1 MSDKV
6 GMVLTGVQG
15 IRARNDAVGGPM
27 VELVGEFDCGN
38 LDGLRDALEAAA
50 ATGHPSGLP
59 ISVDLSGVSFLDLG
73 AARELAVC
81 SQLYAGRVLLRHPSP
96 QVLSSVAAF
105 GLRDWFRFGETAPMG
120 G

>member
-1 MSDKV
+1 
-6 GMVLTGVQG
+6 
-15 IRARNDAVGGPM
+15 M

-38 LDGLRDALEAAA
+38 VDGLRDALEAAA
-50 ATGHPSGLP
+50 TGHPNNGLP
-59 ISVDLSGVSFLDLG
+59 IPVDLSGVSFLDLG

-81 SQLYAGRVLLRHPSP
+81 SQLYAGRVLLLHPSP

-105 GLRDWFRFGETAPMG
+105 GLRDWFRFGGTAPMG